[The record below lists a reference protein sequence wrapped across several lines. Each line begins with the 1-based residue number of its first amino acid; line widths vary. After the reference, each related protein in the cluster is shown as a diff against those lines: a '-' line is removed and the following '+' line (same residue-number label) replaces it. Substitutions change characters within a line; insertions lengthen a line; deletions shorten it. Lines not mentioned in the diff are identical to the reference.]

1 MKKSMIKGVW
11 AMTLAAV
18 LLVLLCLPGGYTV
31 ASAASEQNQ
40 FALDMTASVNAGDSS
55 LIDVVITVKDIQQE
69 LDAVEFDLYF
79 DNSLVEGVVTQSG
92 TAEDGS
98 SPMDAFMTV
107 KPMYTLSVSGV
118 EVQVPRYEQICRY
131 DAEAGLYECRFLD
144 MLQYVSP
151 KPGETYRGL
160 INDGDLVIT
169 IPFKILDGADLSSEI
184 LFSAKDVKG
193 TTRVGLNSV
202 PGAQADV
209 SYTSSTETDPVITL
223 KYPSLSFEDEVR
235 CNIYFTV
242 DDISSIT
249 EMGLITFDSKRSD
262 GTVDNALEVV
272 PGYTESAGYYV
283 VQSAGIPA
291 KKLGDTLYFKV
302 YAKLSDGGYVYSPVA
317 GYSPVSYA
325 KSVLNNSNSSA
336 KAKSLMVAML
346 NYGAAAQVN
355 FSYNTA
361 SLANN
366 CLTADQMTLVADYN
380 ASMVASVV
388 KVDSGKVGIFKNSG
402 GFAKRYPTVSFEGAF
417 LINYYFEPSQ
427 TPDGKLV
434 MYYWTQADYNAATT
448 LTAGNA
454 TGRLIL
460 TKEDTGEYRGA
471 VEGIAPKDLDG
482 TVYVATGY
490 TSGGASYCTGVL
502 AYSIGAYCVSQA
514 GSSTAA
520 QSLASATALYAYYAK
535 QYFYSV

>member
-1 MKKSMIKGVW
+1 MKKSMIKGAL
-11 AMTLAAV
+11 AMALAAV
-18 LLVLLCLPGGYTV
+18 LLVSLCLPGGYTV

-40 FALDMTASVNAGDSS
+40 FALDVTASANASDSS

-131 DAEAGLYECRFLD
+131 DAAAGLYECRFLD
-144 MLQYVSP
+144 TLQYVSP
-151 KPGETYRGL
+151 KPGETYSGL

-169 IPFKILDGADLSSEI
+169 IQFKILEGVELSSEI

-209 SYTSSTETDPVITL
+209 SYTLSTETEPVITL

-235 CNIYFTV
+235 CNIYFSV

-249 EMGLITFDSKRSD
+249 EMGLITFGSALSD
-262 GTVDNALEVV
+262 GTVDNALEVL
-272 PGYTESAGYYV
+272 PGYTERAGYYV

-291 KKLGDTLYFKV
+291 KNLVDTLYFKV

-317 GYSPVSYA
+317 SYSPVSYA
-325 KSVLNNSNSSA
+325 KSVLSNANSTA

-355 FSYNTA
+355 FSYNTD
-361 SLANN
+361 SLANSF
-366 CLTADQMTLVADYN
+366 LTADQMTLVDAYS
-380 ASMVASVV
+380 ASMLDSVV
-388 KVDSGKVGIFKNSG
+388 KVDSTKVGIFTNSG
-402 GFAKRYPTVSFEGAF
+402 GFSTKYPTVSFDSAF
-417 LINYYFEPSQ
+417 RINYYFKPSQ
-427 TPDGKLV
+427 TPDVNLV
-434 MYYWTQADYNAATT
+434 MYYWTQEDYNAATT

-454 TGRLIL
+454 TGRLVL
-460 TKEDTGEYRGA
+460 TKADTGEYYGA
-471 VEGIAPKDLDG
+471 VEGIAPKDLDS
-482 TVYVATGY
+482 TIYVAAGY
-490 TSGGASYCTGVL
+490 NSGGVSYCTGVL
-502 AYSIGAYCVSQA
+502 AYSVGAYCVAQA
-514 GSSTAA
+514 GSSTST
-520 QSLASATALYAYYAK
+520 QSLAAATAVYAYYAK
-535 QYFYSV
+535 QYFYSA